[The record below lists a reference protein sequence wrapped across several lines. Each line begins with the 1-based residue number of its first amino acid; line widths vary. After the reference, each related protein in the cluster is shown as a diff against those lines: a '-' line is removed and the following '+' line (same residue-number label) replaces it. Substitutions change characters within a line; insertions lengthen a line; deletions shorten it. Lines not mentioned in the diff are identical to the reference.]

1 MSRAFVQWLWMR
13 RWGLKVIFDL
23 NERVLTATIYVY
35 YSISWRIQ
43 SHNVCNMPIMKQIT
57 ISLAMWTLLEHNAR
71 THLQIL
77 RRTKHNPL
85 PTQAPRLVSQAKQFI
100 LLRYTH
106 KVVASF
112 VCCLLLFLFLFQKIN
127 WQPSESNGEQKD
139 EPKGNT
145 ERRVRLT
152 ISDNYSIILK

>member
-57 ISLAMWTLLEHNAR
+57 ISLAMWTLLEHNAHKY
-71 THLQIL
+71 TH
-77 RRTKHNPL
+77 TPPNTAENK
-85 PTQAPRLVSQAKQFI
+85 TQSVTNSSTPRLVSQARQFI

-112 VCCLLLFLFLFQKIN
+112 VCCLVLFLFLFQKIN
-127 WQPSESNGEQKD
+127 WQQSESNGEQKD
-139 EPKGNT
+139 EPRETPNA
-145 ERRVRLT
+145 E
-152 ISDNYSIILK
+152 